1 MMSPQKYQ
9 VHSLAELQVIA
20 EEHECTLVTAGP
32 DELLLDI
39 DAPTTLDSW
48 KVMHAAELALLQEK
62 FGYPRIDSWISR
74 NGGLHVRI
82 RLPEAIPTS
91 LTMALQAALG
101 SDPKR
106 EILACW
112 EFYAL
117 SNASLREDPIGE
129 VEDTRSLFKP
139 KEKE

>member
-1 MMSPQKYQ
+1 MSPQRYQ

-20 EEHECTLVTAGP
+20 EEHGCTLIIAGP

-39 DAPTTLDSW
+39 DAAVTLEAW
-48 KVMHAAELALLQEK
+48 KAKYSTELALLQEK
-62 FGYPRIDSWISR
+62 FGYRRFDSWPSR

-82 RLPEAIPTS
+82 RLSEVIPTS

-117 SNASLREDPIGE
+117 STASLHEDPIGE